1 MGCLTILRMPRVAS
15 VARASELGGTGAE
28 RGYCS
33 PMTFRGDANFDTTTV
48 SRGGGGGPSGGAI
61 AVGGGGIVT
70 VILVII
76 SMVFGV
82 DLTGL
87 APSDPIQPQSQSQ
100 SQGGE
105 EVTGCTG
112 DDANDP
118 ANVTCR
124 MEGGADSM
132 SSFWAATMQANE
144 LEYVDPSVQLFDRQ
158 VQTGCGDATSAI
170 GPFYCPPDQRIFIDT
185 TFFQQMR
192 DQFGAEG
199 GNLAELYVLA
209 HEWGH
214 HIQGVTG
221 QLGRVQQ
228 GDSGPQSSAVRSEL
242 QADCYAGAWI
252 GSAIEVPDGGD
263 APVIESV
270 SEEQMRQAVDA
281 AKTIGDDRLQEMS
294 GGGVNPEGW
303 THGSSEQ
310 RQTWLL
316 NGSSGGVGACDT
328 WNAPEV

>member
-1 MGCLTILRMPRVAS
+1 
-15 VARASELGGTGAE
+15 
-28 RGYCS
+28 
-33 PMTFRGDANFDTTTV
+33 MTFRGDANFDTTTV
-48 SRGGGGGPSGGAI
+48 SKGGGGGGGRGGAI
-61 AVGGGGIVT
+61 AIGGGGIVT
-70 VILVII
+70 VILVIV
-76 SMVFGV
+76 SMIFGV

-87 APSDPIQPQSQSQ
+87 APSDPISPQQQ
-100 SQGGE
+100 SQGQGQGE

-112 DDANDP
+112 ADANDP

-132 SSFWAATMQANE
+132 SAFWTATMAANN
-144 LEYVDPSVQLFDRQ
+144 LQYADPSVQLFDRQ
-158 VQTGCGDATSAI
+158 VQTGCGAAMSAV
-170 GPFYCPPDQRIFIDT
+170 GPFYCPPDQRIYLDE
-185 TFFQQMR
+185 TFFAQMR

-214 HIQGVTG
+214 HIQNVTG

-228 GDSGPQSSAVRSEL
+228 GDTGPQSSAVRSEL

-252 GSAIEVPDGGD
+252 AGATQTADQDGG
-263 APVIESV
+263 APVLESV
-270 SEEQMRQAVDA
+270 SEDDMRRAIDSA
-281 AKTIGDDRLQEMS
+281 ATIGDDRLQEMS

-316 NGSSGGVGACDT
+316 NGYNGGVGACDT
-328 WNAPEV
+328 WSAPQV

>member
-1 MGCLTILRMPRVAS
+1 
-15 VARASELGGTGAE
+15 
-28 RGYCS
+28 
-33 PMTFRGDANFDTTTV
+33 MTFRGDANFDTTTV
-48 SRGGGGGPSGGAI
+48 SKGGGRGPSGGAI

-70 VILVII
+70 VILVIV
-76 SMVFGV
+76 SMIFGV

-87 APSDPIQPQSQSQ
+87 APSAPIDPQSQSQ
-100 SQGGE
+100 GSE

-112 DDANDP
+112 EQANDP

-132 SSFWAATMQANE
+132 SAFWTATMQANG
-144 LEYVDPSVQLFDRQ
+144 LEYADPSVQLFDRQ
-158 VQTGCGDATSAI
+158 VETGCGAATSAV
-170 GPFYCPPDQRIFIDT
+170 GPFYCPPDQRIYLDE
-185 TFFQQMR
+185 TFFAQMR

-214 HIQGVTG
+214 HIQSATG
-221 QLGRVQQ
+221 QLDRVQQ
-228 GDSGPQSSAVRSEL
+228 GDTGPQSSAVRSEL
-242 QADCYAGAWI
+242 QADCYAGAWMA
-252 GSAIEVPDGGD
+252 GASQTADDDGG
-263 APVIESV
+263 APVLEQPT
-270 SEEQMRQAVDA
+270 EEQMARALDA
-281 AKTIGDDRLQEMS
+281 ARTIGDDRLQEMS

-316 NGSSGGVGACDT
+316 NGYNGGVGACDT
-328 WNAPEV
+328 WNAAEV

>member
-1 MGCLTILRMPRVAS
+1 
-15 VARASELGGTGAE
+15 
-28 RGYCS
+28 
-33 PMTFRGDANFDTTTV
+33 MTFRGDANFDTTTV
-48 SRGGGGGPSGGAI
+48 SRGGGGRGPGGGAI

-87 APSDPIQPQSQSQ
+87 APSDPISPQSQQ
-100 SQGGE
+100 QGTE

-112 DDANDP
+112 EDANDP

-132 SSFWAATMQANE
+132 SRFWTTTMEANGI
-144 LEYVDPSVQLFDRQ
+144 EYADPSVQLFDRQ
-158 VQTGCGDATSAI
+158 VQTGCGGATSAV
-170 GPFYCPPDQRIFIDT
+170 GPFYCPPDQRIYIDT

-199 GNLAELYVLA
+199 GSLAELYVLA

-214 HIQGVTG
+214 HIQQVTG

-228 GDSGPQSSAVRSEL
+228 GDSGPQSSGVRSEL

-252 GSAIEVPDGGD
+252 AAASQTRDDDGG
-263 APVIESV
+263 APILVEPTP
-270 SEEQMRQAVDA
+270 EEIAQAMDA
-281 AKTIGDDRLQEMS
+281 AQTIGDDRLQEMG
-294 GGGVNPEGW
+294 GGGVNPESW

-310 RQTWLL
+310 RMTWLT
-316 NGSSGGVGACDT
+316 NGYNGGVGACDT

>member
-1 MGCLTILRMPRVAS
+1 MCVTDTGVGLR
-15 VARASELGGTGAE
+15 RA
-28 RGYCS
+28 GYCS
-33 PMTFRGDANFDTTTV
+33 AMTFRGDANFDTSTV
-48 SRGGGGGPSGGAI
+48 SKGGGGRGPSGGAI

-70 VILVII
+70 VILVIV
-76 SMVFGV
+76 SMIFGV

-87 APSDPIQPQSQSQ
+87 APGSPIEPQSQQ
-100 SQGGE
+100 QQQGSE

-112 DDANDP
+112 ADANDP

-132 SSFWAATMQANE
+132 SAFWTATMQANE
-144 LEYVDPSVQLFDRQ
+144 LQYADPSVQLFDRQ
-158 VQTGCGDATSAI
+158 VSTGCGDATSAV
-170 GPFYCPPDQRIFIDT
+170 GPFYCPPDQRIYLDE

-199 GNLAELYVLA
+199 GNLAEMYVLA

-214 HIQGVTG
+214 HIQNTTG

-228 GDSGPQSSAVRSEL
+228 GDTGPQSSAVRSEL

-252 GSAIEVPDGGD
+252 AGASQTPDGDGS

-270 SEEQMRQAVDA
+270 SKEQMLQALDA
-281 AKTIGDDRLQEMS
+281 ARTIGDDRLQQMG
-294 GGGVNPEGW
+294 GGGVNPDGW

-310 RQTWLL
+310 RETWLL
-316 NGSSGGVGACDT
+316 NGYNGGVGACDT

>member
-1 MGCLTILRMPRVAS
+1 
-15 VARASELGGTGAE
+15 
-28 RGYCS
+28 
-33 PMTFRGDANFDTTTV
+33 MTFRGDANFDTSAV
-48 SRGGGGGPSGGAI
+48 SQGGGGIGGGTL
-61 AVGGGGIVT
+61 AVGGGGLIT
-70 VILVII
+70 VILVIV

-87 APSDPIQPQSQSQ
+87 APGEPIQPQSQSQ
-100 SQGGE
+100 SQGE

-112 DDANDP
+112 EEANDP
-118 ANVTCR
+118 ANVVCR

-132 SSFWAATMQANE
+132 SSFWTQTMQAND
-144 LEYVDPSVQLFDRQ
+144 LQYADPSVQLFDRQ
-158 VQTGCGDATSAI
+158 VQTGCGSATSAV
-170 GPFYCPPDQRIFIDT
+170 GPFYCPPDQRIYIDT

-192 DQFGAEG
+192 EQLGAQG

-214 HIQGVTG
+214 HIQHVTG
-221 QLGRVQQ
+221 QLDRVQQ
-228 GDSGPQSSAVRSEL
+228 GDTGPQSSAVRSEL

-252 GSAIEVPDGGD
+252 AGASGARDDGA

-270 SEEQMRQAVDA
+270 SEQQLLQALDA
-281 AKTIGDDRLQEMS
+281 ARTIGDDRLQQQS

-310 RQTWLL
+310 RQSWLMT
-316 NGSSGGVGACDT
+316 GYEQGVGGCDT
-328 WNAPEV
+328 WNAPQV

>member
-1 MGCLTILRMPRVAS
+1 
-15 VARASELGGTGAE
+15 
-28 RGYCS
+28 
-33 PMTFRGDANFDTTTV
+33 MTFRGDANFDTRTV
-48 SRGGGGGPSGGAI
+48 SKGGGGRGPSGGAI

-70 VILVII
+70 VILVVL
-76 SMVFGV
+76 SMIFGV

-87 APSDPIQPQSQSQ
+87 APSDPISPQSQTQ
-100 SQGGE
+100 SQGSE

-132 SSFWAATMQANE
+132 SQFWTTTMAANNI
-144 LEYVDPSVQLFDRQ
+144 EYADPSVQLFDRQ
-158 VQTGCGDATSAI
+158 VSTGCGAASSAV
-170 GPFYCPPDQRIFIDT
+170 GPFYCPPDQRIYIDE
-185 TFFQQMR
+185 TFFAQMR
-192 DQFGAEG
+192 DQFGASG
-199 GNLAELYVLA
+199 GNLAQLYVLG

-214 HIQGVTG
+214 HIQNVTG

-228 GDSGPQSSAVRSEL
+228 GDTGPQSSAVRSEL

-252 GSAIEVPDGGD
+252 AAASQTNDNDGSAPVMAAPTEQEMADALNAAEV
-263 APVIESV
+263 
-270 SEEQMRQAVDA
+270 
-281 AKTIGDDRLQEMS
+281 IGDDSLQEMG

-316 NGSSGGVGACDT
+316 SGYNDGVGACDT
-328 WNAPEV
+328 WNAPQV

>member
-1 MGCLTILRMPRVAS
+1 
-15 VARASELGGTGAE
+15 
-28 RGYCS
+28 
-33 PMTFRGDANFDTTTV
+33 MTFRGGANFDTSAV
-48 SRGGGGGPSGGAI
+48 SRGGGGGGGGAI
-61 AVGGGGIVT
+61 AVGGGGILT
-70 VILVII
+70 VILVIA
-76 SMVFGV
+76 SMIFGV

-87 APSDPIQPQSQSQ
+87 APGAPIEPQSQSQ
-100 SQGGE
+100 SRGQ

-112 DDANDP
+112 ADANDP
-118 ANVTCR
+118 NNVTCR

-132 SSFWAATMQANE
+132 SRFWSETASANGI
-144 LEYVDPSVQLFDRQ
+144 EYVDPTVQLFDRQ
-158 VQTGCGDATSAI
+158 VQTGCGGATSAV
-170 GPFYCPPDQRIFIDT
+170 GPFYCPPDQRIYIDT

-214 HIQGVTG
+214 HIQQVTG

-228 GDSGPQSSAVRSEL
+228 GDTGPQSSAVRSEL

-252 GSAIEVPDGGD
+252 GGASQVRDDDGG
-263 APVIESV
+263 APVLERPTQ
-270 SEEQMRQAVDA
+270 EQLNQAVDA
-281 AKTIGDDRLQEMS
+281 AHTIGDDALQQMG

-310 RQTWLL
+310 RMRWLMT
-316 NGSSGGVGACDT
+316 GVEQGVGACDT
-328 WNAPEV
+328 WNAAEV

>member
-1 MGCLTILRMPRVAS
+1 
-15 VARASELGGTGAE
+15 
-28 RGYCS
+28 
-33 PMTFRGDANFDTTTV
+33 MTFRGDANFDTTTV
-48 SRGGGGGPSGGAI
+48 SRGGGGRGPSGGAI

-87 APSDPIQPQSQSQ
+87 APSDPISPQTQQ
-100 SQGGE
+100 QGTE

-112 DDANDP
+112 EDANDP

-132 SSFWAATMQANE
+132 SAFWTATMEANGID
-144 LEYVDPSVQLFDRQ
+144 YADPTVQLFDRQ
-158 VQTGCGDATSAI
+158 VQTGCGGATSAV
-170 GPFYCPPDQRIFIDT
+170 GPFYCPPDQRIYIDT

-192 DQFGAEG
+192 DQFGAQG
-199 GNLAELYVLA
+199 GSLAELYVLA

-214 HIQGVTG
+214 HIQQVTG

-228 GDSGPQSSAVRSEL
+228 GDSGPQSTGVRSEL

-252 GSAIEVPDGGD
+252 AAASQTLDDDGGD
-263 APVIESV
+263 PVLLEPTQ
-270 SEEQMRQAVDA
+270 EEMAQAMDA
-281 AKTIGDDRLQEMS
+281 AQTIGDDRLQEMG
-294 GGGVNPEGW
+294 GGGVNPESW
-303 THGSSEQ
+303 THGSAEQ
-310 RQTWLL
+310 RMTWLT
-316 NGSSGGVGACDT
+316 NGFNGGVGACDT

>member
-1 MGCLTILRMPRVAS
+1 
-15 VARASELGGTGAE
+15 
-28 RGYCS
+28 
-33 PMTFRGDANFDTTTV
+33 MTFRGDANFDTSTV
-48 SRGGGGGPSGGAI
+48 SKGGGGRGPSGGAI

-70 VILVII
+70 VILVVL
-76 SMVFGV
+76 SMIFGV

-87 APSDPIQPQSQSQ
+87 SPSDPISPQSQTQ
-100 SQGGE
+100 SQGSE

-132 SSFWAATMQANE
+132 SQFWTTTMAANNI
-144 LEYVDPSVQLFDRQ
+144 EYADPSVQLFDRQ
-158 VQTGCGDATSAI
+158 VSTGCGDASSAV
-170 GPFYCPPDQRIFIDT
+170 GPFYCPPDQRIYLDE
-185 TFFQQMR
+185 TFFAQLR
-192 DQFGAEG
+192 DQFGASG
-199 GNLAELYVLA
+199 GSLAQLYVLG

-214 HIQGVTG
+214 HIQNLTG

-228 GDSGPQSSAVRSEL
+228 GDTGPQSSAVRSEL

-252 GSAIEVPDGGD
+252 AGASQTADNDGSAPVLEAPTEQQMTD
-263 APVIESV
+263 ALN
-270 SEEQMRQAVDA
+270 A
-281 AKTIGDDRLQEMS
+281 AQVIGDDSLQEMS

-316 NGSSGGVGACDT
+316 NGYNGGVGACDT
-328 WNAPEV
+328 WNAPRV